1 MCEGSMSVLE
11 EVMMIQEAMSSVQ
24 TWYDI
29 LAKMRRGLDRLQCRT
44 RGESTSAMFLKT
56 TTCVPNHRSYTL
68 RLPG

>member
-1 MCEGSMSVLE
+1 MCVGPMSVLE
-11 EVMMIQEAMSSVQ
+11 AAMTIQEAISFVH

-56 TTCVPNHRSYTL
+56 TTCVPNHRSYTP